1 MSAISAAKP
10 KIADYPFT
18 TLVPNLGV
26 VSAGENTFTVAD
38 VPGLIPGA
46 SQGRGSAWIS
56 CGMSSGAR
64 CWSTSSTAPPP
75 SRPDPVSDIDALETE
90 LAAYTPRCA
99 AMARWPTL
107 PSGPSGGA
115 QQDRRARRPRVGR
128 LRP

>member
-1 MSAISAAKP
+1 M
-10 KIADYPFT
+10 
-18 TLVPNLGV
+18 
-26 VSAGENTFTVAD
+26 
-38 VPGLIPGA
+38 PGLIPGA
-46 SQGRGSAWIS
+46 SQGRGL
-56 CGMSSGAR
+56 GLDFLRHVER
-64 CWSTSSTAPPP
+64 CAVLVHVVDCATAEPG
-75 SRPDPVSDIDALETE
+75 RDPVSDIDALETE